1 MKKLFVIF
9 LVLWAVIAFSQTV
22 VFEDD
27 FESGTGQ
34 WTLQGTWALSTEQ
47 SYSPTHSLTEDP
59 DWNGGAQG
67 GSGGYLPNQNISATL
82 TSPLDLS
89 TFLDAE
95 IAYWAKVDIEVGFD
109 YMYLEASTDGTS
121 WVTLMSY
128 DEEDVEWYL
137 ETIPFGGFVGNPSVL
152 IRFRFVS
159 DGAWETDG
167 MYIDDF
173 TVTGYTEDNAA
184 PLIVHVGPEFYEG
197 TAEDYEF
204 EAEIIDI
211 SGVASADVVYTIDGG
226 DEITLPYTS
235 NVGDTYYFTIPFP
248 DYGDQIDYKIVA
260 VDSSPNSNSGESEI
274 FSYIAGTH
282 LIYDNGQVDYYIAF
296 STGTGAAVKMTNP
309 VGQDLQLYFALIR
322 NYTDI
327 NNPNSDML
335 VHVWDDNNGVPGNDL
350 ITPFIVTPEATLE
363 NTSPMTRVDLRPYA
377 AQLTD
382 IQGDFYIGFTV
393 PAGTVNCTETSPG
406 SFIHSYTFN
415 GSLWA
420 TDAADF
426 HFRSVIELTTSVPP
440 GTVEGVVTNIDSG
453 DPIEE
458 ALVTI
463 GIYSGT
469 TNSSG
474 EYSIDVDP
482 GTYTLTCE
490 KEGYETYTQEDVV
503 VISYEVITIDIQLQ
517 HMYNP
522 PQELTYQV
530 QGSNVI
536 LQWNEPEEPTGL
548 TAYKIYRDGEEIGTT
563 TTMLY
568 IDQSPPTGTHIYYV
582 TAIYFDIYESIPSNE
597 VEVYVVSAGDNLIP
611 TITKLEGNFPNPFN
625 PAVAGAGRSP
635 GTTISFSLKDP
646 SRVTLEVFNIKGK
659 KIRDLI
665 DADMNAAYHTIT
677 WDGRDNNDKPV
688 SSGVYFYKM
697 KAEKYTSTKKMILMK

>member
-1 MKKLFVIF
+1 MKKIFILFFVF
-9 LVLWAVIAFSQTV
+9 AALSVFGQTV

-34 WTLQGTWALSTEQ
+34 WTLEGTWALSTEQ

-67 GSGGYLPNQNISATL
+67 GSGGYLPNQNISAIL
-82 TSPLDLS
+82 ASPLDLS

-95 IAYWAKVDIEVGFD
+95 IEFWAKVDIEVGFD
-109 YMYLEASTDGTS
+109 YMYLEASTNGTT

-137 ETIPFGGFVGNPSVL
+137 ETIPFGGFVGNSSVL

-173 TVTGYTEDNAA
+173 TVTGSTEDNAA

-197 TAEDYEF
+197 TAEDYNF

-211 SGVASADVVYTIDGG
+211 SGVAAADVVYTIDGG
-226 DEITLPYTS
+226 NDITLPYTS
-235 NVGDTYYFTIPFP
+235 NVGDIYYFTIPFS
-248 DYGDQIDYKIVA
+248 DYGDQIDYRIVA

-282 LIYDNGQVDYYIAF
+282 LIYDNGQVDFYISFAA
-296 STGTGAAVKMTNP
+296 GTGAAVKMTNP
-309 VGQDLQLYFALIR
+309 PGQDLQLHFALIR

-327 NNPNSDML
+327 NNPNSNML

-350 ITPFIVTPEATLE
+350 ITPFSVTPEATLE
-363 NTSPMTRVDLRPYA
+363 NTSPMTRIDLRPYA

-382 IQGDFYIGFTV
+382 IQGDFYVGFTV
-393 PAGTVNCTETSPG
+393 PTGTVNCTETSPG
-406 SFIHSYTFN
+406 SFSHSYNFN
-415 GSLWA
+415 GTSWTA
-420 TDAADF
+420 DAADF
-426 HFRSVIELTTSVPP
+426 HFRSVIELTASVPP
-440 GTVEGVVTNIDSG
+440 GTVEGVVNDIESG

-463 GIYSGT
+463 GIYSDN

-503 VISYEVITIDIQLQ
+503 VVSYELITINIQLQ

-522 PQELTYQV
+522 PQDLTYQV
-530 QGSNVI
+530 TGSNVV
-536 LQWNEPEEPTGL
+536 LQWIEPEEPTGL
-548 TAYKIYRDGEEIGTT
+548 TNYKIYRNGEEIGITT
-563 TTMLY
+563 SILY
-568 IDQSPPTGTHIYYV
+568 VDQSPPTGTHIYYV

-597 VEVYVVSAGDNLIP
+597 VTVYVVSANQNSIP
-611 TITKLEGNFPNPFN
+611 TITKLEGNYPNPFN
-625 PAVAGAGRSP
+625 PE
-635 GTTISFSLKDP
+635 TTISFSVAQM
-646 SRVTLEVFNIKGK
+646 SSFVTLEIYNIKGQK
-659 KIRDLI
+659 VKQIVSDQLSAGQHSVI
-665 DADMNAAYHTIT
+665 WNGKDSNE
-677 WDGRDNNDKPV
+677 KPV
-688 SSGVYFYKM
+688 ASGIYFYRMRTDSYDK
-697 KAEKYTSTKKMILMK
+697 TKRMLLLK

>member
-9 LVLWAVIAFSQTV
+9 LVFWAVAIFSQTV

-34 WTLQGTWALSTEQ
+34 WTLEGTWALSTEQ

-82 TSPLDLS
+82 ASPLDLS

-109 YMYLEASTDGTS
+109 YMYLEASIDGTT

-128 DEEDVEWYL
+128 DEEDVDWYF

-159 DGAWETDG
+159 DGAYETDG

-197 TAEDYEF
+197 TAEDYDF

-211 SGVASADVVYTIDGG
+211 SGVTSADVVYTIDGG
-226 DEITLPYTS
+226 DDITLPYTS
-235 NVGDTYYFTIPFP
+235 NVGDIYYFTIPFP
-248 DYGDQIDYKIVA
+248 DYGDQIDYRIVA

-282 LIYDNGQVDYYIAF
+282 LIYDNGQVDFYIAF
-296 STGTGAAVKMTNP
+296 ATGTGAAVKMTNP
-309 VGQDLQLYFALIR
+309 PGQDLQLHFALIR

-335 VHVWDDNNGVPGNDL
+335 VHVWDDNYGVPGNDL
-350 ITPFIVTPEATLE
+350 ITPFSVTPEATLE

-393 PAGTVNCTETSPG
+393 PTGTVNCTETSPG
-406 SFIHSYTFN
+406 PFSHSYTFN
-415 GSLWA
+415 GTFWA
-420 TDAADF
+420 ADAADF
-426 HFRSVIELTTSVPP
+426 HFRSVIELTASVPP
-440 GTVEGVVTNIDSG
+440 GTVEGEVTNIDSG

-490 KEGYETYTQEDVV
+490 KEGYETYTQEDIVV
-503 VISYEVITIDIQLQ
+503 VSYDVITIDIQLQ

-522 PQELTYQV
+522 PQGLTYQV
-530 QGSNVI
+530 TGSNVV

-548 TAYKIYRDGEEIGTT
+548 TGYNIYRNDELYGNTTYTWFSDMGVPAGTYT
-563 TTMLY
+563 
-568 IDQSPPTGTHIYYV
+568 YYV
-582 TAIYFDIYESIPSNE
+582 TALYFVIYESISSNE
-597 VEVYVVSAGDNLIP
+597 VIVEVVSAGGNLIP
-611 TITKLEGNFPNPFN
+611 TITELTGNYPNPFN
-625 PAVAGAGRSP
+625 PT
-635 GTTISFSLKDP
+635 TTISFSLEEP
-646 SRVTLEVFNIKGK
+646 CHVTLAVFNIKGK
-659 KIRDLI
+659 KIRDLV
-665 DADMNAAYHTIT
+665 DAELKAAYHSIT
-677 WDGRDNNDKPV
+677 WNGKDNNDKPA

-697 KAEKYTSTKKMILMK
+697 KAGGRYTSTKKMILMK